1 MNDNKEYK
9 KLKNLII
16 RLFRKKKRR
25 SSKRKNN
32 QFRKTNPLNKEKPLD
47 KKDIYPLINY
57 IYLFSKSF
65 IKNISFHK
73 TNSTIS

>member
-1 MNDNKEYK
+1 MIIRNIK

-32 QFRKTNPLNKEKPLD
+32 QFRKTNPLYKEKPLD
-47 KKDIYPLINY
+47 KKDILSINKL
-57 IYLFSKSF
+57 YLFVF
-65 IKNISFHK
+65 
-73 TNSTIS
+73 